1 MANGNGDPVG
11 FLMSMIF
18 RMLVLTVAVTLII
31 SACVTAIG
39 GVVSNF
45 SERKKR
51 REALRKTTGAVPA
64 EGFLADVRMADVPE
78 RSQKQFHYKLSVHYR
93 DTSNTVRRALIGVV
107 SKYPIAF
114 QEGQSIP
121 LRIFRQPLL
130 QPLPDAYDPSRGADG
145 RLPSVI
151 AFRSWLG
158 RPVDETGTVM
168 REEDFV
174 SVTMD
179 LQQKIERSRKALL
192 IWIIAGVIG
201 NLLTIRMALLM
212 IGADPYA

>member
-1 MANGNGDPVG
+1 MRNGDPLSY
-11 FLMSMIF
+11 LMSMIF
-18 RMLVLTVAVTLII
+18 TMLVLTLAVMLII

-45 SERKKR
+45 AERKKR
-51 REALRKTTGAVPA
+51 REALQKTTGAIPA
-64 EGFLADVRMADVPE
+64 EGILADVRMADVPE
-78 RSQKQFHYKLSVHYR
+78 RSQKQYHYKLSVHYR
-93 DTSNTVRRALIGVV
+93 DASNTVRRALIGVV

-130 QPLPDAYDPSRGADG
+130 QPLSDAYDPTRGANG
-145 RLPSVI
+145 RLPAVI
-151 AFRSWLG
+151 AFRAWLG
-158 RPVDETGTVM
+158 RAVDETGTVM

-179 LQQKIERSRKALL
+179 LQQKIERSRKSLI

-212 IGADPYA
+212 IGADPFA